1 MNCILIEPAELLDD
15 HRVRLDGERAA
26 HIRTVLR
33 KTVGDTIKVGLLD
46 GPLGSAEIVA
56 VDADSVSVDCTW
68 GETPPRPNTH
78 LVLALPRPKV
88 LRRLWAQLAALGVA
102 HIHLVNAEKVE
113 RFYFDSH
120 VITPET
126 FRPLL
131 IEGLQQAVDTHLPE
145 VSVHRAFRKFAEDEI
160 PSIIEAEQIADRNR
174 LMLHPRATKAL
185 TPATGS
191 CLLALG
197 PEGGWNDFELQ
208 LLGARGLLPRRL
220 GPRVLRS
227 DTACIAALS
236 LIGSG

>member
-15 HRVRLDGERAA
+15 RRVRLDGERAT

-33 KTVGDTIKVGLLD
+33 KGVGDTIKVGLLD
-46 GPLGSAEIVA
+46 GPLGSAKIIE
-56 VDADSVSVDCTW
+56 VDEQTVTVDCTW

-78 LVLALPRPKV
+78 LVLAVPRPKV

-126 FRPLL
+126 YRPLL
-131 IEGLQQAVDTHLPE
+131 VEGLQQAVDTHLPE
-145 VSVHRAFRKFAEDEI
+145 VSVHRAFRPFVEDRI
-160 PSIIEAEQIADRNR
+160 PALTEEHGIERC
-174 LMLHPRATKAL
+174 LMLHPRAKKAL
-185 TPATGS
+185 APANAP

-197 PEGGWNDFELQ
+197 PEGGWNKFERD
-208 LLGARGLLPRRL
+208 LLASRGFVPRIL
-220 GPRVLRS
+220 GTRVLRS

-236 LIGSG
+236 ILGNQP